1 MTFSIPGGCAPLV
14 ALGLSGCVM
23 LAAAGPVA
31 ADSVSDFY
39 KGKTVTI
46 WVGYTPGGGYD
57 VYART
62 FARHWSKHLPGNPE
76 FIVKN
81 RPGAGSLLVTNEL
94 YNILPKDGTAIGV
107 IGRGMPQEKLLGSD
121 QADFDSSKFTWIGS
135 ANNEVSVCVSWAKTG
150 ITSFQDLRTR
160 GMIVGGTGEGADT
173 DTFPKVLNNVLGTK
187 LKLVTGYPGGT
198 DVLFAMER
206 GELEGRC
213 GYSWSSAV
221 TTHGDWLRDKKMNV
235 LLQISTEK
243 HPDLPDVPFVMDLAE
258 TDQARQILE
267 FIFARQAWGR
277 PFLAPPG
284 VPADRAKALQDSF
297 MAVIRDPGFIADVK
311 KQKLE
316 VNPLPG
322 PRIAQLIARMHQA
335 PLEVVNLAREA
346 TNKRDRIQISKVAL
360 KEMTVKGT
368 ITDIKKG
375 GRAVMFE
382 GGGQKGE
389 LAISGGRTKVT
400 IGGAKGSRKQLKKGM
415 SCEFVYA
422 GSAAKAISCS

>member
-1 MTFSIPGGCAPLV
+1 MNFTKQNKWSASLV
-14 ALGLSGCVM
+14 ALGF
-23 LAAAGPVA
+23 AAFVAASPVA

-46 WVGYTPGGGYD
+46 WVGYSPGGGYD

-81 RPGAGSLLVTNEL
+81 RTGAGSMLVANEL
-94 YNILPKDGTAIGV
+94 YNILPKDGTALGV
-107 IGRGMPQEKLLGSD
+107 IGRGMPQEKLLGND
-121 QADFDSSKFTWIGS
+121 QAKFDSSKFTWIGS

-150 ITSFQDLRTR
+150 ITKFTELKTR

-198 DVLFAMER
+198 DVLFAMEK

-213 GYSWSSAV
+213 GYSWSSLK
-221 TTHGDWLRDKKMNV
+221 TMHSDWVRNKTINILVQM
-235 LLQISTEK
+235 STET
-243 HPDLPDVPFVMDLAE
+243 HPDIPNVPFVMDLAE
-258 TDQARQILE
+258 NDEQKQVLE

-284 VPADRAKALQDSF
+284 VSADRVKALQDSF
-297 MAVIRDPGFIADVK
+297 MAVTKDPAFLADAK

-316 VNPLPG
+316 INPIPG
-322 PRIAQLIARMHQA
+322 PKIAEMIAKMYKA
-335 PLEVVNLAREA
+335 PLQVVNLAREA
-346 TNKRDRIQISKVAL
+346 TNKEDRIQISKVVL
-360 KEMTVKGT
+360 KEMKVSGT
-368 ITDIKKG
+368 ITSVRND
-375 GRAVMFE
+375 GRSVRFE
-382 GGGQKGE
+382 GGGTKGK
-389 LAISGGRTKVT
+389 LSVSGSGTKVT
-400 IGGAKGSRKQLKKGM
+400 IGGAKAKRKQLQKGM
-415 SCEFVYA
+415 SCEFVYV
-422 GSAAKAISCS
+422 GTKAKAISCS